1 MRNTIWSDAL
11 HQFIQ
16 LKHNLHLTSE
26 SLTSSYISN
35 ISYIKKYGNKIY
47 GLTGTLG
54 SEAEQELISS
64 VYNVDYCK
72 IPVYKPKQFLEK
84 DGIVVADNEWEA
96 EIAVDALKRATSARA
111 VLIICQTIQDVD
123 DIVAN
128 LENIKYAEK
137 LNIKVKSY
145 RDESQVAVTEEH
157 LNSGN
162 IVVAT
167 NISGRGTDFKI
178 SKEIEDNGG
187 LHVCVGFLPCNK
199 RVEEQAF
206 GRTSRQGKEGTA
218 QLIIRSSELAQF
230 GIDVDEY
237 NKQEGE
243 DDFSAIKELRD
254 EAEKLRITNIRS
266 TIQKLLVK
274 DELFSHF
281 SELYN
286 SLKDK
291 TNSNPQNLY
300 ALKDLKEFWAFWL
313 KKQDFSDIKS
323 DDDSKIEELFASFKL
338 DASEIIKGNI
348 KHNPYYLSSG

>member
-1 MRNTIWSDAL
+1 MLSPLESQEDLGKKQSGDKTEEEDEYFVIPVDYSNTGITMRNTIWSDAL

-72 IPVYKPKQFLEK
+72 IPVYKPKQFLEE

-96 EIAVDALKRATSARA
+96 EIAVDALKRATSGRA

-157 LNSGN
+157 LNS
-162 IVVAT
+162 
-167 NISGRGTDFKI
+167 
-178 SKEIEDNGG
+178 
-187 LHVCVGFLPCNK
+187 
-199 RVEEQAF
+199 
-206 GRTSRQGKEGTA
+206 
-218 QLIIRSSELAQF
+218 
-230 GIDVDEY
+230 
-237 NKQEGE
+237 
-243 DDFSAIKELRD
+243 
-254 EAEKLRITNIRS
+254 
-266 TIQKLLVK
+266 
-274 DELFSHF
+274 
-281 SELYN
+281 
-286 SLKDK
+286 
-291 TNSNPQNLY
+291 
-300 ALKDLKEFWAFWL
+300 
-313 KKQDFSDIKS
+313 
-323 DDDSKIEELFASFKL
+323 
-338 DASEIIKGNI
+338 
-348 KHNPYYLSSG
+348 